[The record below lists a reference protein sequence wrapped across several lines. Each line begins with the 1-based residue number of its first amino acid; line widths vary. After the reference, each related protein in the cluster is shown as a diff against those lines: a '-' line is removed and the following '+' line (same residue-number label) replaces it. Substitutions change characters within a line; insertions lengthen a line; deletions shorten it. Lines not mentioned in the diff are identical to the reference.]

1 MSNTIPPSEE
11 VRQQLRAFL
20 REGLQTSEQ
29 PTSDLLRLAAQV
41 VVQEMLEQE
50 VTDFLGRERYER
62 RSGNERGYRN
72 GYEPGRIRSAE
83 GQIEVRVPQVRDSE
97 HPYRSTLMDF
107 LRGNSDVLEELVVQM
122 YTRGL
127 STRDIEEA
135 LRDPVTGETLLSKS
149 AVSDLTDRLWEE
161 YMAFCQRDLSVFQV
175 EYLFMDG
182 LYEGMRLH
190 KSRKEAIL
198 VAWGVCRDGR
208 KVLLH
213 LALGNKESESACT
226 AFVRDMVRRG
236 LPVPTLVTTDG
247 APALMAAV
255 EAAWSRSLRQ
265 RCLVHKV
272 RNVLDKVPEGVKQ
285 EMKQALW
292 SIYDAPNRE
301 VADLL
306 AARFITR
313 YAETYPA
320 AVACF
325 QDDLA
330 ACLNH
335 LECPVGH
342 RKRIRTTNL
351 LERAFLEVRRRTR
364 ATPRFF
370 DERGCLKL
378 IFATLMQVSDRW
390 QRIRF
395 SELDRAHLDHLR
407 QRLGIEEV
415 LSPISL
421 VPA

>member
-50 VTDFLGRERYER
+50 VTEFLGRERYER
-62 RSGNERGYRN
+62 RSGDDRGYRN

-97 HPYRSTLMDF
+97 PPYRSTLMDF
-107 LRGNSDVLEELVVQM
+107 LRGNSDVLEDLVVQM

-149 AVSDLTDRLWEE
+149 AVSDLTDCLWAE
-161 YMAFCQRDLSVFQV
+161 YLAFCQRDLSGFQV

-190 KSRKEAIL
+190 KSRKEALL

-255 EAAWSRSLRQ
+255 ETAWPRSLRQ

-292 SIYDAPNRE
+292 SVYDAPNRE

-306 AARFITR
+306 AARVITR
-313 YAETYPA
+313 YADAYPS

>member
-1 MSNTIPPSEE
+1 MSNTIPPSEQ

-20 REGLQTSEQ
+20 QEGVQTSAQ
-29 PTSDLLRLAAQV
+29 PSSELLRLAAQV
-41 VVQEMLEQE
+41 VMQEILEQE

-62 RSGNERGYRN
+62 RADDEHGYRN
-72 GYEPGRIRSAE
+72 GYEPGHIRSAE
-83 GQIEVRVPQVRDSE
+83 GEIEVRVPQVRASE
-97 HPYRSTLMDF
+97 QPYRSRLMEF
-107 LRGNSDVLEELVVQM
+107 LRGNSDVLEYLVVQM
-122 YTRGL
+122 YARGL

-135 LRDPVTGETLLSKS
+135 LRDPATGETLLSKS

-161 YMAFCQRDLSVFQV
+161 YVAFCQRDLSGFQV

-190 KSRKEAIL
+190 KSRQEAIL

-213 LALGNKESESACT
+213 LALGNKESETACT
-226 AFVRDMVRRG
+226 AFVRDMIRRG
-236 LPVPTLVTTDG
+236 LPVPTLVATDG
-247 APALMAAV
+247 APALIAAV
-255 EAAWSRSLRQ
+255 EAAWPRSLRQ

-272 RNVLDKVPEGVKQ
+272 RNVLDKVPEGVAP
-285 EMKQALW
+285 EIKQALW
-292 SIYDAPNRE
+292 SVYDAPNRA

-306 AARFITR
+306 AAKFIER
-313 YAETYPA
+313 YGTLYPS

-395 SELDRAHLDHLR
+395 SDLDRAQLDHLR

-415 LSPISL
+415 SSLL
-421 VPA
+421 VPVPA

>member
-1 MSNTIPPSEE
+1 MSNTIPPSEQ
-11 VRQQLRAFL
+11 VRQQLQAFL
-20 REGLQTSEQ
+20 REGIQTSKQ
-29 PTSDLLRLAAQV
+29 PSSELLRLAAQV
-41 VVQEMLEQE
+41 IMQELLEQE

-62 RSGNERGYRN
+62 RADGEHGYRN
-72 GYEPGRIRSAE
+72 GYEPGHIRSVE
-83 GQIEVRVPQVRDSE
+83 GEIEVRVPQVRASE
-97 HPYRSTLMDF
+97 QPYRSKLMDF
-107 LRGNSDVLEELVVQM
+107 LRGNSDVLEYLVVQM

-127 STRDIEEA
+127 STRDVEEA

-149 AVSDLTDRLWEE
+149 AVSDLTDRLWED
-161 YMAFCQRDLSVFQV
+161 YVAFCQRDLSGFQV
-175 EYLFMDG
+175 EYVFMDG

-213 LALGNKESESACT
+213 LALGNKESETACT

-247 APALMAAV
+247 APALIAAV
-255 EAAWSRSLRQ
+255 DAIWPHSLRQ

-272 RNVLDKVPEGVKQ
+272 RNVLDKVPEGIKA
-285 EMKQALW
+285 EIKQALW
-292 SIYDAPNRE
+292 SVYDAPTHA
-301 VADLL
+301 VADWL
-306 AARFITR
+306 AAQFIKH
-313 YAETYPA
+313 YGGQYPS

-325 QDDLA
+325 QDDLV

-335 LECPVGH
+335 LDCPAGH

-364 ATPRFF
+364 TIPRFF

-378 IFATLMQVSDRW
+378 IFATLMEASDRW

-395 SELDRAHLDHLR
+395 SDLDRAQLDQLR
-407 QRLGIEEV
+407 QRLGIEEA
-415 LSPISL
+415 SPAVSP
-421 VPA
+421 VAT

>member
-1 MSNTIPPSEE
+1 MSHTIPPSEQ

-20 REGLQTSEQ
+20 REGVQTSAQ
-29 PTSDLLRLAAQV
+29 PSSELLRLAAQV
-41 VVQEMLEQE
+41 VVPEILEQE
-50 VTDFLGRERYER
+50 VTDFLGRDRYAR
-62 RSGNERGYRN
+62 RVDEEGGYRN
-72 GYEPGRIRSAE
+72 GYEPGHIRSAE
-83 GQIEVRVPQVRDSE
+83 GEIEVRLPQVRASE
-97 HPYRSTLMDF
+97 QPYRSKLMEF
-107 LRGNSDVLEELVVQM
+107 LRGNSDVLEYLVVQM
-122 YTRGL
+122 YMRGL

-135 LRDPVTGETLLSKS
+135 LRDPATGETLLSKS

-161 YMAFCQRDLSVFQV
+161 YVAFCQRDLSAFQV
-175 EYLFMDG
+175 EYVFMDG

-190 KSRKEAIL
+190 KSRQEAIL

-213 LALGNKESESACT
+213 LALGNKESETACT
-226 AFVRDMVRRG
+226 AFVRDMIRRG
-236 LPVPTLVTTDG
+236 LPVPTLVATDG
-247 APALMAAV
+247 APALIAAV
-255 EAAWSRSLRQ
+255 EAAWPRSLRQ

-272 RNVLDKVPEGVKQ
+272 RNVLDQVPEGVAL
-285 EMKQALW
+285 EIKQALW
-292 SIYDAPNRE
+292 SVYDAPNRE
-301 VADLL
+301 VAELL
-306 AARFITR
+306 ATKFIER
-313 YAETYPA
+313 YGVLYPS

-342 RKRIRTTNL
+342 RQRIRTTNL

-378 IFATLMQVSDRW
+378 IFATLMQVSDHW

-395 SELDRAHLDHLR
+395 SDLDRAQLDHLR
-407 QRLGIEEV
+407 QRLGIEEGAAV
-415 LSPISL
+415 LMPVST
-421 VPA
+421 